1 MPTGSL
7 RSGTEGSELRTYLE
21 ERRAIVEK
29 ALERLLPG
37 REQFPSLIHRAIHH
51 SLFAGGK
58 RLRPI
63 LVIASAE
70 AVGGEPE
77 MVLPTACAVELIHTY
92 SLIHDDLPSMDN
104 ADTRRGLPTCH
115 RVYGEAMAVLAG
127 DALHALAFELLTQN
141 AVTAGP
147 ERALAVIEEIARA
160 IGTGGMVGGQV
171 LDLLGERAPQEE
183 KASLLAILGDVQEED
198 SSPRSPLERLVYRIH
213 RMKTASLIR
222 ACVRAGAILA
232 GGSDGELKAL
242 TEYGESL
249 GLAYQIVDDILD
261 VIGEEEVLGKQAG
274 SDAARS
280 KVTFPAVFGLDR
292 SIELARAYTEQAV
305 AALTPL
311 GERGRVL
318 GMIARY
324 LLEREQ

>member
-1 MPTGSL
+1 MPTGISK
-7 RSGTEGSELRTYLE
+7 SATEGPDLRAYLE
-21 ERRAIVEK
+21 ERRALVEE
-29 ALERLLPG
+29 ALGHAVPG
-37 REQFPSLIHRAIHH
+37 REQFPSLIHRAMHH

-63 LVIASAE
+63 LVIAAAE
-70 AVGGEPE
+70 AVGGTPE

-127 DALHALAFELLTQN
+127 DALHALAFELLARN
-141 AVTAGP
+141 AATAGP
-147 ERALAVIEEIARA
+147 ERALVVIEEIAQA
-160 IGTGGMVGGQV
+160 IGTRGMVGGQV
-171 LDLLGERAPQEE
+171 LDLLGERAPQGE
-183 KASLLAILGDVQEED
+183 KESLLGILGEVAEE
-198 SSPRSPLERLVYRIH
+198 SPGGPPLERLVYRIH
-213 RMKTASLIR
+213 RLKTASLIR

-232 GGSDGELKAL
+232 GGSDGELTAL
-242 TEYGESL
+242 TEYGECL

-274 SDAARS
+274 TDAARS

-292 SIELARAYTEQAV
+292 SRELARGYTEQAV
-305 AALTPL
+305 AALAPF